1 MYRSIPLR
9 MGLYILM
16 LYDQLYRQS
25 RRGLLPNVFPL
36 LLYSGRKKWTIPLN
50 LRDFVAGN
58 IPARFIPNFEYYP
71 ILIKNIPY
79 DTIERLDNLV
89 AAVASMEQQDD
100 EEGIRQALEKVFD
113 FIRREYILE
122 VRTFIVWLI
131 RMFRVYHQVH
141 GTLQGSCGEESGE
154 ATNRNQV
161 ISAGPHH
168 ARGKLRVQ
176 SARQGQKEASMLVQ
190 EIMTKNVLT
199 TTAGTSVTDALSLMR
214 EKNVRRLPVLD
225 KSGKLVG
232 IVSDKDLLYAS
243 PSPATSLSVFEINGL
258 LSKIFVSHVMSA
270 KVLTIAEDLPVE
282 DAARIMADKKIGGL
296 PVMKGGKLIGIV
308 TETDLFRALLQ
319 LFGGRRSG
327 VRVTI
332 RTPGTKGTFAK
343 VTGIVSAAG
352 GDIVGLGVVEAQGV
366 PGDLWNVTLKVQDL
380 TRKAVSAAFAKAGL
394 EVVDIRETKE

>member
-1 MYRSIPLR
+1 
-9 MGLYILM
+9 
-16 LYDQLYRQS
+16 
-25 RRGLLPNVFPL
+25 
-36 LLYSGRKKWTIPLN
+36 
-50 LRDFVAGN
+50 
-58 IPARFIPNFEYYP
+58 
-71 ILIKNIPY
+71 
-79 DTIERLDNLV
+79 
-89 AAVASMEQQDD
+89 
-100 EEGIRQALEKVFD
+100 
-113 FIRREYILE
+113 
-122 VRTFIVWLI
+122 
-131 RMFRVYHQVH
+131 
-141 GTLQGSCGEESGE
+141 
-154 ATNRNQV
+154 
-161 ISAGPHH
+161 
-168 ARGKLRVQ
+168 
-176 SARQGQKEASMLVQ
+176 MLVQ